1 MQELCEMMFWLHFQ
15 KFRNI
20 FLGSHHSPFYPSNLS
35 VPRERTSVQYI
46 IPSPY
51 LDILGWLVPMVAGNV
66 HVDRP
71 KPSKNHIYWYGM
83 VYTFETIDVDVSTLT
98 MRSKFQ
104 NVDER
109 ILELHHSI
117 KYSIYFLA
125 SWKSVSRGQNLDIP
139 PNITSRLTCSFFFFG
154 TQTKT
159 STPLSCLKPPHWLS
173 LVRCCLDSQ

>member
-1 MQELCEMMFWLHFQ
+1 MRWFSGYTSKNAATF
-15 KFRNI
+15 FG
-20 FLGSHHSPFYPSNLS
+20 GSHHSPFYPSNLS
-35 VPRERTSVQYI
+35 VPRERTSVQYV

-51 LDILGWLVPMVAGNV
+51 LDILGWLVPMVSGNV

-71 KPSKNHIYWYGM
+71 KPSKKHIYWYGM

-104 NVDER
+104 NVDGR
-109 ILELHHSI
+109 IMELHHSI

-125 SWKSVSRGQNLDIP
+125 SWKSVSRGQNLDTP

-154 TQTKT
+154 TQTKR

-173 LVRCCLDSQ
+173 LVRCCLDLQ